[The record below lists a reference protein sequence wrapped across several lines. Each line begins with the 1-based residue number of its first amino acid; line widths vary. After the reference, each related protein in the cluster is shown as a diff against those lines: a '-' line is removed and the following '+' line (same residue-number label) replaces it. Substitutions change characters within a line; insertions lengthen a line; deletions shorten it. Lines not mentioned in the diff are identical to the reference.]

1 MKRNIHIGLILLTFS
16 AFFMG
21 CDKVEMPIPKPD
33 EIVIPIDTNNE
44 ISFPAIDSANLNRSF
59 KKTYV
64 EEFTGHQCTTC
75 PANTELL
82 LAQLEANKDRMIV
95 TSVHAG
101 DFAKVSEFAGYPT
114 NFNTTYGTSLFLN
127 YTEASTPIPS
137 AMINRRAFE
146 NFNNLILFNNAT
158 TFWTDPINFENSNTS
173 ADFALGVEADY
184 IDSLDLFYIQAS
196 AEVLNTVTQNYRL
209 LILCIED
216 SVVSAQLDSRADPN
230 IYPGKRIPDYTH
242 RHVLR
247 AKLNPN
253 QSIAGEPF
261 ITGGAAAGEWF
272 GYQLNVTMPANVV
285 NKENTHIVAVI
296 VDEASTEVMQSEEI
310 HVHVVK

>member
-1 MKRNIHIGLILLTFS
+1 MKRNIHIGLILLAFI

-44 ISFPAIDSANLNRSF
+44 ISFPAIDSVNLNRSF

-75 PANTELL
+75 PANTALL
-82 LAQLEANKDRMIV
+82 LAQYELNKERMII
-95 TSVHAG
+95 TAIHAG
-101 DFAKVSEFAGYPT
+101 SWAEVSEFNGYPVDY
-114 NFNTTYGTSLFLN
+114 NTKYGTALYESVN
-127 YTEASTPIPS
+127 AEAFGIPN
-137 AMINRRAFE
+137 AMINRRTFE
-146 NFNNLILFNNAT
+146 NFGNTLIFGNGT
-158 TFWTDPINFENSNTS
+158 IFWTDPINFENSNTS
-173 ADFALGVEADY
+173 ADFALGIEAAY

-230 IYPGKRIPDYTH
+230 IYPGKRIPDYVH

-261 ITGGAAAGEWF
+261 ITGGAAVGEWF

-296 VDEASTEVMQSEEI
+296 VDEASTEVMQSEET